1 MNQIKGDDGEE
12 AASMGYYWYGKDYS
26 NCYIKDF
33 ENVSEYSR
41 DQFDRTQ
48 THRMPWRDQGLAV
61 FGESARDLARHFIQ
75 RWNHA
80 KVSVFAL
87 FLYM

>member
-1 MNQIKGDDGEE
+1 MANFEQ
-12 AASMGYYWYGKDYS
+12 GYLWPGKDYS

-33 ENVSEYSR
+33 ENIADYSR
-41 DQFDRTQ
+41 DQFDRKKTW
-48 THRMPWRDQGLAV
+48 RMPWRDQGLVV

-80 KVSVFAL
+80 KV
-87 FLYM
+87 